1 MELVL
6 KRTDK
11 TEESTIGELSIDG
24 TVECFILEDKDRGL
38 MQDWPLQAIKEAKVY
53 GKTAIPAGRYE
64 IAVTYSNR
72 FKKYLPLLLSVPG
85 FEGIR
90 IHPGNRAV
98 HTEGCLLPG
107 LTKGTNVV
115 NQSRDAFTALF
126 NKIKTATKRE
136 KVFIEI
142 K

>member
-6 KRTDK
+6 KRTDR

-24 TVECFILEDKDRGL
+24 TVECFILEDCDRGL
-38 MQDWPLQAIKEAKVY
+38 RKDWTLDQIKLTKVY
-53 GKTAIPAGRYE
+53 GKTAIPSGRYE
-64 IAVTYSNR
+64 IAITYSNR

-90 IHPGNRAV
+90 IHPGNRA
-98 HTEGCLLPG
+98 TDSEGCLLPG

-115 NQSRDAFTALF
+115 SQSRDAFTSLF
-126 NKIKTATKRE
+126 NKLKAAEKRE
-136 KVFIEI
+136 KIFITI
-142 K
+142 Q